1 MEKYQTEIIEITQLL
16 LYKEFSSLLEKLNL
30 EDDKTFS
37 EPLLFAYFNSK
48 KYNSSPKEI
57 SSCWV

>member
-30 EDDKTFS
+30 EYDKRFS
-37 EPLLFAYFNSK
+37 VCMY
-48 KYNSSPKEI
+48 
-57 SSCWV
+57 